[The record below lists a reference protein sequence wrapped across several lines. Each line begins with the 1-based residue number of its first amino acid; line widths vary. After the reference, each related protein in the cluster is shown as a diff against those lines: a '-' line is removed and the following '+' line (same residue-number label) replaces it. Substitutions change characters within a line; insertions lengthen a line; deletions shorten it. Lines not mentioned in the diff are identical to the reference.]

1 MCQGILKYAR
11 EETEFEEI
19 HCLIH
24 KENKISIHL
33 AQKLGFIWQE
43 EVKIHG
49 KYLQRYTKSLQFG
62 EKLSIM

>member
-1 MCQGILKYAR
+1 MCNNSIESGI
-11 EETEFEEI
+11 FFS
-19 HCLIH
+19 LIH